1 MIKRFCQFGLRLTLF
16 FSLFIAATT
25 SVRSQSTNDL
35 EALNKEVLQLTQ
47 QGKHGEAIPVALR
60 ALAVAERQFAP
71 DDPQLIMWIERLAN
85 LYVFQGQYD
94 QAEPL
99 FKRALAVTEKVRGGS
114 SSAAAELSR
123 LYRFQNRYAESEQLL
138 RAALESREKTFGS
151 EDVGLCSWLNWLAVL
166 YEIQYRFGD
175 AEPFR
180 KRCLSIREK
189 AMGGDDPSVGQS
201 LHELA
206 KLYRMQDRGLE
217 ADPLYSRA
225 ILILG
230 PNHPEAILT
239 AIKAGDYFRA
249 ARSLGIEQ
257 SAAQQVHRTFYGQ
270 VTELVWTD
278 YAADLVKR
286 RELSG
291 QRIEGTIYISGEAVH
306 GNMLWAP
313 FLQRME
319 RHGAEWVLGNIANQG
334 LAHKK

>member
-1 MIKRFCQFGLRLTLF
+1 MIKRFCEFGIRLTLF
-16 FSLFIAATT
+16 FALSIAVTT

-35 EALNKEVLQLTQ
+35 GALDKELLQLTRQ
-47 QGKHGEAIPVALR
+47 EKYGEAISVAQR
-60 ALAVAERQFAP
+60 ALAVAESQFAP
-71 DDPQLIMWIERLAN
+71 DDPQLITWIERLAN
-85 LYVFQGQYD
+85 LYVFQGQYE

-99 FKRALAVTEKVRGGS
+99 FKRAMAVTEKVRRDS

-123 LYRFQNRYAESEQLL
+123 LYRFQHRYAESEQLL
-138 RAALESREKTFGS
+138 RAALESREKAFGS

-166 YEIQYRFGD
+166 YEAQYRFGD

-206 KLYRMQDRGLE
+206 RLYRMQDRGVE
-217 ADPLYSRA
+217 ANPLYSRA

-239 AIKAGDYFRA
+239 AIKAGDYFKA
-249 ARSLGIEQ
+249 ARSMGTEP
-257 SAAQQVHRTFYGQ
+257 AQVHRTFYGQ

-278 YAADLVKR
+278 YAANLVKR
-286 RELSG
+286 GELSG
-291 QRIEGTIYISGEAVH
+291 QRIEGTITIGGEAVH
-306 GNMLWAP
+306 SNALWQP

-319 RHGAEWVLGNIANQG
+319 RHGAEWVLGNVALQG
-334 LAHKK
+334 RAHKK